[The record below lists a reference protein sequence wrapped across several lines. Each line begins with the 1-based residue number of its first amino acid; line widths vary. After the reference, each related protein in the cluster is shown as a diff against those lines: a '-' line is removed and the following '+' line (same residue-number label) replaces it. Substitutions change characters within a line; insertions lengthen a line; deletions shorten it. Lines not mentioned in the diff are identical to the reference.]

1 MFLVIRI
8 LGFPFSRFESNPL
21 QRRGYRAML
30 QRTRSAA
37 KVDRDEGGDE
47 EEEEEEEGA
56 LELDDCKRQ
65 IAKNLLLL
73 ERQGLAARRD
83 GFAAVAAAVG
93 AEVAEAKRVR
103 AERRREYFR

>member
-1 MFLVIRI
+1 
-8 LGFPFSRFESNPL
+8 
-21 QRRGYRAML
+21 ML
-30 QRTRSAA
+30 QRTRDAA
-37 KVDRDEGGDE
+37 KVDRDEDGDDE
-47 EEEEEEEGA
+47 EEDEEEGA

-93 AEVAEAKRVR
+93 AEVAAAKRDR

>member
-1 MFLVIRI
+1 MIRFF
-8 LGFPFSRFESNPL
+8 GFPFSRFESNPL

-37 KVDRDEGGDE
+37 KVDRDEDGD